1 MNIEIPFDRIQE
13 FCEKWKIEEF
23 SLFGSVLRNDYTEA
37 SDVDCLVSFSPDAEW
52 SLFDLV
58 DMKDE
63 LSRIFNRS
71 VDLVLMSAL
80 RNPFRRRSILNSRE
94 VIFARSRS

>member
-13 FCEKWKIEEF
+13 FCERWKIEEF

-63 LSRIFNRS
+63 LTEIFNRP
-71 VDLVLMSAL
+71 VDLVLRSAL